1 VPRIGGISLQ
11 RLSAR
16 DLDRLYKAAGEWRT
30 GRTPLRGKSVR
41 NAHTTL
47 HKALSDAVRRDTW
60 R

>member
-1 VPRIGGISLQ
+1 LQ